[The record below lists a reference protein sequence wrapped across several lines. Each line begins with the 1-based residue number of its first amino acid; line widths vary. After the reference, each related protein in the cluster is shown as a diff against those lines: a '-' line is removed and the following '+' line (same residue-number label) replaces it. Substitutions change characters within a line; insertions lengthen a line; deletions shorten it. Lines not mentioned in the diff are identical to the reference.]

1 MLPAAN
7 KGAGMNIGFP
17 DVCLTPA
24 GPAVVPIPY
33 PNLAMNA
40 QAAPFSPI
48 VKVTM
53 VSALNLGSKIPMT
66 SGDEAG
72 SAHPLVK
79 QMGAYTTGNPIV
91 FIDKLPAVHL
101 TCPTTG
107 NGMNNGLGAALVPSV
122 TNVFYTLRPLS
133 PAGGPPSPALSP
145 VFGGKGGEAEEE
157 GVSMARR
164 HLAGGPP
171 PSRRR
176 WERDLDL
183 SALSALEQGLSR
195 GVTEPALAED
205 GIGYVRV
212 AAFSPHVPGQLHAL
226 LGSYAE
232 AGLRALIVDL
242 AGCPGGDVYASLE
255 LLADFLPE
263 GARLAVR
270 VDADGDETTLR
281 SRTRTP
287 YPWPLAV
294 LLDGDTASAAELFA
308 AGLCSHGRAVLVGER
323 TYGKAAAQA
332 VVTDADGR
340 PRTHTAATFRGP
352 RGELVEGL
360 GVTPD
365 LPAAG
370 AEARLARAREALR
383 AMLGA

>member
-40 QAAPFSPI
+40 QATPFSPV

-79 QMGAYTTGNPIV
+79 QMGAYTMGNPIV

-122 TNVFYTLRPLS
+122 TNVFYTLAPN
-133 PAGGPPSPALSP
+133 GPRESS
-145 VFGGKGGEAEEE
+145 G
-157 GVSMARR
+157 RT
-164 HLAGGPP
+164 
-171 PSRRR
+171 
-176 WERDLDL
+176 WERDLDFE
-183 SALSALEQGLSR
+183 ALTALEDALSR
-195 GVTEPALAED
+195 GLAEHGLDAD
-205 GIGYVRV
+205 GIGQVRI
-212 AAFSPHVPGQLHAL
+212 AAFSPHVPGQMHAL
-226 LGSYAE
+226 LRAYAE
-232 AGLRALIVDL
+232 AGLRGLIVDL
-242 AGCPGGDVYASLE
+242 AGCPGGDVSASLA

-281 SRTRTP
+281 SRTRAP

-294 LLDGDTASAAELFA
+294 LMDGDTASAAELFA
-308 AGLCSHGRAVLVGER
+308 AGLASHGRAVLVGER
-323 TYGKAAAQA
+323 TYGKSAAQA
-332 VVTDADGR
+332 VVTDPDGR
-340 PRTHTAATFRGP
+340 PRSHTAATFCGP
-352 RGELVEGL
+352 RGEVVEGI
-360 GVTPD
+360 GVSPD
-365 LPAAG
+365 LRASG
-370 AEARLARAREALR
+370 AEERLARAREALS
-383 AMLGA
+383 AMLGG

>member
-7 KGAGMNIGFP
+7 KGAGTNIGFP

-33 PNLAMNA
+33 PNFAMNA
-40 QAAPFSPI
+40 QATPFSPV

-122 TNVFYTLRPLS
+122 TNVFYTLA
-133 PAGGPPSPALSP
+133 PADGAGVGPDPW
-145 VFGGKGGEAEEE
+145 
-157 GVSMARR
+157 RR
-164 HLAGGPP
+164 T
-171 PSRRR
+171 
-176 WERDLDL
+176 LDL
-183 SALSALEQGLSR
+183 PAMEALERALSR
-195 GVTEPALAED
+195 GVTEHSLSED
-205 GIGYVRV
+205 GVAVVRIE
-212 AAFSPHVPGQLHAL
+212 AFSPHVPGQLHAL
-226 LGSYAE
+226 LRTYAE
-232 AGLRALIVDL
+232 QGLRALVLDL
-242 AGCPGGDVYASLE
+242 AGCPGGDQNASLA

-263 GARLAVR
+263 GSRLAVR
-270 VDADGDETTLR
+270 VDVDGDEHTLR
-281 SRTRTP
+281 SRTRAP

-294 LLDGDTASAAELFA
+294 LVDGGTASAAELFA
-308 AGLCSHGRAVLVGER
+308 VGLASHGRAVLVGER
-323 TYGKAAAQA
+323 THGKGAAQA
-332 VVTDADGR
+332 IVTDAAGR
-340 PRTHTAATFRGP
+340 PHTHTAATFRGP
-352 RGELVEGL
+352 RGEVVEGR

-365 LPAAG
+365 LAAVG
-370 AEARLARAREALR
+370 PEARLARAREALS
-383 AMLGA
+383 AMRSD

>member
-1 MLPAAN
+1 
-7 KGAGMNIGFP
+7 MNIGFP

-40 QAAPFSPI
+40 QAAPFSPV

-79 QMGAYTTGNPIV
+79 QMGAYTMGNPIV

-107 NGMNNGLGAALVPSV
+107 NGMNNGLGAALVPSA
-122 TNVFYTLRPLS
+122 TNVFYTLRLLS
-133 PAGGPPSPALSP
+133 PALPLDECPPT
-145 VFGGKGGEAEEE
+145 
-157 GVSMARR
+157 
-164 HLAGGPP
+164 
-171 PSRRR
+171 SRRS
-176 WERDLDL
+176 WHRDLDL
-183 SALSALEQGLSR
+183 PALGALEQALSR
-195 GVTEPALAED
+195 GVTEQTLGED
-205 GIGYVRV
+205 GIGYVRI

-226 LGSYAE
+226 LATYAE

-242 AGCPGGDVYASLE
+242 AGCPGGDVNASLE

-263 GARLAVR
+263 GARLALR
-270 VDADGDETTLR
+270 IDEDGDESTLR

-287 YPWPLAV
+287 HGWPLAV
-294 LLDGDTASAAELFA
+294 LVDGDTASAAEVLA
-308 AGLCSHGRAVLVGER
+308 VGLASHGRAVLVGER

-332 VVTDADGR
+332 VVTDPLGR
-340 PRTHTAATFRGP
+340 PHTHTAATFRGP
-352 RGELVEGL
+352 RGEVVDGV

-365 LPAAG
+365 LVAVG